1 MVVTEDPCGDAG
13 RGRGLHQIVAIG
25 AEGGRQFIEPVAG
38 MTSGGVRHV
47 MRDDERRPVC
57 RSSSRNFLS
66 LIEPRLDERFKHTA
80 SRAMGLLIVVEL
92 RRFHTGC
99 KRHSGRCGH
108 GEI

>member
-57 RSSSRNFLS
+57 RLGE
-66 LIEPRLDERFKHTA
+66 LLQEPPPREPMLRKA
-80 SRAMGLLIVVEL
+80 STGEKKPEPSL
-92 RRFHTGC
+92 RRI
-99 KRHSGRCGH
+99 RRWS
-108 GEI
+108 